1 MYFEKMIGNYIFFV
15 AKRQGM
21 CYNEAKNNHR

>member
-15 AKRQGM
+15 AERRGM
-21 CYNEAKNNHR
+21 YYNEAKNNYR